1 MKYATQ
7 LSVGRF
13 GTKSWR
19 ARCPYHLPLRRC
31 EGPERIRGATSNVAV
46 FAQIPGDTGLDDE
59 TRCEGPARI
68 SLTRDWPSAWV
79 EAGRRE
85 TG

>member
-1 MKYATQ
+1 MKRATQ

-19 ARCPYHLPLRRC
+19 ARAP
-31 EGPERIRGATSNVAV
+31 
-46 FAQIPGDTGLDDE
+46 FLDDE

-68 SLTRDWPSAWV
+68 KERLGQPAVAVDVLGVMCKYRWNRV
-79 EAGRRE
+79 
-85 TG
+85 

>member
-1 MKYATQ
+1 MKYATK

-19 ARCPYHLPLRRC
+19 AKGL
-31 EGPERIRGATSNVAV
+31 
-46 FAQIPGDTGLDDE
+46 DLDDE

-68 SLTRDWPSAWV
+68 TDLALVLKLERSLVRGEIW
-79 EAGRRE
+79 RRK